1 MPSKPVAHVVPAV
14 AADETVVDVGNNRCS
29 DSGAKLLGTIE
40 PDGPHAS
47 NEQVIVRVPVSQRAN
62 AIRGRYV
69 TVSDQLR
76 DTKFLGHVVAGPFFP
91 DGPNGDIQVRVD
103 IEGELNGRR
112 TSETADRPAPGSI
125 VGCLGASAMGDLL
138 GCSGDMRLGTLAGWD
153 AVPVWLQSRNKE
165 ILPRNVGVFGTV
177 GSGKSNTAQV
187 LIEEASARGW
197 AVVVLDVEGEYI
209 GMDSPAD
216 SARLEAL
223 LAKHDRRPAGIDEF
237 QVIHPASCTSDR
249 PDSRPF
255 TLRLADFET
264 PVVTELLQAS
274 RGERNALLDCVE
286 HFQSKAWQRTFTT
299 ESDRLKD
306 LLDPSPNAA
315 RTFTLHQLNDRARE
329 RSSKTSEQ
337 FDFLGLAT
345 KLQWLINSGAFD
357 LPNMPSLD
365 PDGIMMPGRVTVM
378 DVSVANDTVKNLAT
392 ADLLRKVFAYK
403 MLTADAPPTLI
414 VIEEAHSFV
423 SREKAQSM
431 QATLE
436 MLRNVTRRGRKRWL
450 STAFISQQPGHLP
463 PEIFELCNTRLVHNL
478 RSMHNLE
485 ALMATTGDISAEL
498 WARCPNLGTGEAILS
513 SPQLNRPAV
522 ISMRPA
528 ASRRKFT
535 K

>member
-1 MPSKPVAHVVPAV
+1 
-14 AADETVVDVGNNRCS
+14 
-29 DSGAKLLGTIE
+29 
-40 PDGPHAS
+40 
-47 NEQVIVRVPVSQRAN
+47 
-62 AIRGRYV
+62 
-69 TVSDQLR
+69 
-76 DTKFLGHVVAGPFFP
+76 
-91 DGPNGDIQVRVD
+91 
-103 IEGELNGRR
+103 
-112 TSETADRPAPGSI
+112 
-125 VGCLGASAMGDLL
+125 MGDLI
-138 GCSGDMRLGTLAGWD
+138 GSGGDMKLGTLAGWD
-153 AVPVWLQSRNKE
+153 AVPVSLQSRNKE
-165 ILPRNVGVFGTV
+165 VLPRNVGIFGTV

-197 AVVVLDVEGEYI
+197 AVIVLDVEGEYT
-209 GMDSPAD
+209 GMDAPGEMP
-216 SARLEAL
+216 RLESM
-223 LAKHDRRPAGIDEF
+223 LAKHERRPHGIADF
-237 QVIHPASCTSDR
+237 RVIHPASCSSDR
-249 PDSRPF
+249 PDSKPF

-264 PVVTELLQAS
+264 AVVTELLQAS

-286 HFQSKAWQRTFTT
+286 HFNSKAWQRTFTT
-299 ESDRLKD
+299 EADRLKD
-306 LLDPSPNAA
+306 LLDPSPKAA
-315 RTFTLHQLNDRARE
+315 RTYTVNLMNDRARE

-357 LPNMPSLD
+357 QQNMSSLD
-365 PDGIMMPGRVTVM
+365 PAGMMSPGRVTVI

-392 ADLLRKVFAYK
+392 ADLLRKTFAYK
-403 MLTADAPPTLI
+403 MVKDDAPPTLI

-423 SREKAQSM
+423 SREKAQTM

-450 STAFISQQPGHLP
+450 AAAFISQQPGHLP

-485 ALMATTGDISAEL
+485 ALMATTGDIAAEL

-522 ISMRPA
+522 ISLRPA